1 MKKLIVSE
9 GTKIIIFDGVC
20 NFCNW
25 AVNFIIKRDKGN
37 IFIFAASQSRAGQEI
52 IHKHK
57 LDAKGYETIILTIDG
72 DIFVK
77 SEAVLE
83 IFKYLKGG
91 WKYLRILKI
100 FPRIFRDRG
109 YTVFAKFRYK
119 IFGKRDTC
127 MVPMDEL
134 KNRFLI

>member
-1 MKKLIVSE
+1 MDN
-9 GTKIIIFDGVC
+9 KIIVLFDGVC

-25 AVNFIIKRDKGN
+25 AVNFIIKRDKEN
-37 IFIFAASQSRAGQEI
+37 IFMFAPSQSRAVQEI
-52 IHKHK
+52 INKHK
-57 LDAKGYETIILTIDG
+57 LDRKGYETIILINNE

-100 FPRIFRDRG
+100 FPRIFRDWG

-119 IFGKRDTC
+119 IFGKRTVC
-127 MVPMDEL
+127 MVPDE
-134 KNRFLI
+134 NIRERFLQ

>member
-1 MKKLIVSE
+1 MDN
-9 GTKIIIFDGVC
+9 KIIVLFDGVC

-25 AVNFIIKRDKGN
+25 AVNFIIKRDKEN
-37 IFIFAASQSRAGQEI
+37 IFMFAPSQSRAVQEI
-52 IHKHK
+52 INKHK
-57 LDAKGYETIILTIDG
+57 LDRKGYETIILINNE

-100 FPRIFRDRG
+100 FPRIFRDWG

-127 MVPMDEL
+127 MIPNEDI
-134 KNRFLI
+134 KKRFLE